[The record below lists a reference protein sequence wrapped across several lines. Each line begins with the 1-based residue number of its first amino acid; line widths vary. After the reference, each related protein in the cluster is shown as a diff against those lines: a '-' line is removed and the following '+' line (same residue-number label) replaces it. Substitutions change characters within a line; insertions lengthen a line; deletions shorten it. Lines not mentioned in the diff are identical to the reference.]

1 MRRFLYHDEKAE
13 CVFTGMDAGQE
24 GDPVF
29 KVLMSHL
36 GWVYVRAPTV
46 DGAIAYANTLR
57 GCEPQQAVMVAGR
70 G

>member
-13 CVFTGMDAGQE
+13 CVTGMDAGQE

-36 GWVYVRAPTV
+36 GWIYVRAPTV